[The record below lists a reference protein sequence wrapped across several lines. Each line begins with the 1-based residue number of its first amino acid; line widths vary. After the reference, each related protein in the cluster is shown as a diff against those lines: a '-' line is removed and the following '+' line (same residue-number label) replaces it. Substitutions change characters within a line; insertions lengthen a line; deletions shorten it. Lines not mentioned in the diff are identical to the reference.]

1 MFKIDRDEEFSRIR
15 DWLLQ
20 WKNNLSADQLKSTLY
35 AFMECVDLTDE
46 IRQYKGDINEVYR
59 VWKLNCWDG
68 NYQFKL
74 DKFFKTKV
82 EEEGQDWVFACMTT
96 LWASILLNSSNKKY
110 IVKKFLKNPGS
121 YLKEVI
127 IPELEKILEK
137 LETNKESVPI
147 KEIVKETK
155 LSESIYSGKHGSD
168 IRQTKGKFSLR
179 QPTTYRQENQ

>member
-1 MFKIDRDEEFSRIR
+1 MYKIDRDEEFSRIR
-15 DWLLQ
+15 DWLLR
-20 WKNNLSADQLKSTLY
+20 WKNNSPKDQLKLALE
-35 AFMECVDLTDE
+35 AFIECIDLTDE

-59 VWKLNCWDG
+59 VWKLNCWDCD
-68 NYQFKL
+68 YQYKV

-82 EEEGQDWVFACMTT
+82 EEEDRDWVFACMTT

-137 LETNKESVPI
+137 LETNKEPVLT
-147 KEIVKETK
+147 KEIVKESK
-155 LSESIYSGKHGSD
+155 LSEPIYSGKHGSD
-168 IRQTKGKFSLR
+168 IRQTKGEFSLR
-179 QPTTYRQENQ
+179 QPATYRQEN

>member
-1 MFKIDRDEEFSRIR
+1 MFKINRDEEFSRIR
-15 DWLLQ
+15 DWLSQ
-20 WKNNLSADQLKSTLY
+20 WENKSSKDQLKLALE
-35 AFMECVDLTDE
+35 AFIECIDLTDE

-59 VWKLNCWDG
+59 VWKLNCWDC
-68 NYQFKL
+68 NYQYKV
-74 DKFFKTKV
+74 DEFFQSKCATD
-82 EEEGQDWVFACMTT
+82 GLDWVFARITT
-96 LWASILLNSSNKKY
+96 LWASILLHSPNKKY

-137 LETNKESVPI
+137 LETDKTQVSTKEL
-147 KEIVKETK
+147 K
-155 LSESIYSGKHGSD
+155 LSEPLYSIYPGKHGSD

>member
-1 MFKIDRDEEFSRIR
+1 MYKTDRDEEFSRIR
-15 DWLLQ
+15 DWLLR

-137 LETNKESVPI
+137 LETDKNPVSTKEL
-147 KEIVKETK
+147 K
-155 LSESIYSGKHGSD
+155 LSEPLYSIYPGKHGSD
-168 IRQTKGKFSLR
+168 IRQTKGEFSLR
-179 QPTTYRQENQ
+179 RPTTYRRENQ